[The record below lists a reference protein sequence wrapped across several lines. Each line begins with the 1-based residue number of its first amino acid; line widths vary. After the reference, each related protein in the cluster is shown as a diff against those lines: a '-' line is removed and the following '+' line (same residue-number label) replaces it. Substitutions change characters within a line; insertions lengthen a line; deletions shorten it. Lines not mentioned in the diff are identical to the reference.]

1 MFVALNTIVGI
12 GVLVCWIMEVVT
24 AFKKD
29 DGPLMGILSIVCCC
43 TIGGLVIGWINC
55 KKWGIQNLMLVYTI
69 AFVLNMILSGIAQK
83 EMLEMFQMN
92 GPQ

>member
-1 MFVALNTIVGI
+1 MFLALNSIVGI
-12 GVLVCWIMEVVT
+12 VVLVCWIIEVVT
-24 AFKKD
+24 AFKKG

-83 EMLEMFQMN
+83 EMLEMLQMN